1 MVVDLNDD
9 DDDNN
14 DDERKF
20 HATTAPS
27 GGAGSSV
34 TTTPSISFPGSSLDP
49 YSLFSATTLGNPT
62 STLYGGGGMGD
73 NSLASNSS
81 SMMSATIASGD
92 STGVPILSEDTL
104 KHWNVSG
111 LMTASTAVT
120 ENVPPN
126 SHDVTL
132 VATTT
137 TTGQRPPRRAST
149 RKRKAAVPKAPATAA
164 ATTAATATI
173 APQPKSDS
181 TTIVEIDSATASCP
195 SSSEV
200 NSDNGRYFQAVGPL
214 RFAFIGEWSLL
225 LDPPTSTATTTT
237 TAASAAPAAAPTEA
251 VPNMSLFSPLLYLS
265 FMQSSSQQQ
274 QHPQLPAAL
283 ALQGVLSAG
292 TTTTGSSSSTTSVL
306 RWGSPHMFEDARSNS
321 GSTASGG
328 GYRGR
333 RAAAVS
339 RSDPKVLY
347 PEFLAYQLNL
357 PVTRS
362 SSILVRVQETR
373 LDLLR
378 ALITGTR
385 QIYRPH

>member
-34 TTTPSISFPGSSLDP
+34 TTTTTPSFSFPGSSLDS

-92 STGVPILSEDTL
+92 STGVVPILSEDTL

-111 LMTASTAVT
+111 LTTTASTAVT

-126 SHDVTL
+126 SDVTL
-132 VATTT
+132 VATT

-164 ATTAATATI
+164 AAATATI

-200 NSDNGRYFQAVGPL
+200 NSDDGRYFQAVGPL

-225 LDPPTSTATTTT
+225 LDPPTSTSTTTT

-292 TTTTGSSSSTTSVL
+292 TTTTGSSSTTSVL
-306 RWGSPHMFEDARSNS
+306 RWGSPHMFEDARSGS

-385 QIYRPH
+385 QTYRPH